1 MAFNINSFREELEF
15 GGARASLFSIEL
27 QNPVDGRGDD
37 KIRFMARAS
46 ALPTSSVGFSEIP
59 YFGRTIKVAGQ
70 RRYDD
75 WLITVMNDE
84 DFAVRHALE
93 AWHNSLNSHEP
104 NLRDP
109 GYQRPESYKRDG
121 SVIQYSKSGEI
132 LRKYKFVGCFPSD
145 ISAIGLDWAQADVI
159 EEFQVNF
166 KYDYWLLDEST
177 STATTTTAPGNE
189 GEFVA
194 DGRAL

>member
-37 KIRFMARAS
+37 KIRFMARAT

-75 WLITVMNDE
+75 WLITVINDE

-121 SVIQYSKSGEI
+121 SVIQYSKSGDI

-145 ISAIGLDWAQADVI
+145 LSAIGLDWAQADVI

-177 STATTTTAPGNE
+177 STATNNVAPGNE

-194 DGRAL
+194 EGRAL

>member
-37 KIRFMARAS
+37 KIRFMARAT

-75 WLITVMNDE
+75 WLITVINDE

-104 NLRDP
+104 NVRDS

-121 SVIQYSKSGEI
+121 SVIQYSKAGDI
-132 LRKYKFVGCFPSD
+132 IRKYKFVGCFPSD
-145 ISAIGLDWAQADVI
+145 LSAIGLDWAQADVI

-166 KYDYWLLDEST
+166 KYDYWLLDENT
-177 STATTTTAPGNE
+177 STATNEVAPGNE
-189 GEFVA
+189 GEFVSE
-194 DGRAL
+194 GRAL

>member
-27 QNPVDGRGDD
+27 QNPVDSRGDD
-37 KIRFMARAS
+37 KIRFMARAT
-46 ALPTSSVGFSEIP
+46 AMPGSSVGFSEIP

-75 WLITVMNDE
+75 WLITVINDE
-84 DFAVRHALE
+84 DFAVRHAIE
-93 AWHNSLNSHEP
+93 EWHNSLNSHEP

-109 GYQRPESYKRDG
+109 GFTRPESYKRDG
-121 SVIQYSKSGEI
+121 AVIQYSKTGEI

-145 ISAIGLDWAQADVI
+145 ISGIGLDWAQSDVI

-166 KYDYWLLDEST
+166 KYDYWELDEAAS
-177 STATTTTAPGNE
+177 SATTGASG
-189 GEFVA
+189 VQ
-194 DGRAL
+194 DGRAI

>member
-27 QNPVDGRGDD
+27 QNPVDSRGDD
-37 KIRFMARAS
+37 KIRFMARSTAI
-46 ALPTSSVGFSEIP
+46 PTSSIGFSEVP

-75 WLITVMNDE
+75 WLITVINDE
-84 DFAVRHALE
+84 DFAVRHSLE

-104 NLRDP
+104 NIRDS
-109 GYQRPESYKRDG
+109 GYERPESYKRDG
-121 SVIQYSKSGEI
+121 SVIQYSKSGDI

-145 ISAIGLDWAQADVI
+145 LTAIGLDWAQSDVI
-159 EEFQVNF
+159 E
-166 KYDYWLLDEST
+166 
-177 STATTTTAPGNE
+177 
-189 GEFVA
+189 
-194 DGRAL
+194 

>member
-37 KIRFMARAS
+37 KIRFMARAT

-75 WLITVMNDE
+75 WLITVINDE

-104 NLRDP
+104 NVRDS

-121 SVIQYSKSGEI
+121 SVIQYSKAGDI

-145 ISAIGLDWAQADVI
+145 LSAIGLDWAQADVI

-166 KYDYWLLDEST
+166 KYDYWLLDENT
-177 STATTTTAPGNE
+177 STATNEVAPGNE

-194 DGRAL
+194 EGRAL